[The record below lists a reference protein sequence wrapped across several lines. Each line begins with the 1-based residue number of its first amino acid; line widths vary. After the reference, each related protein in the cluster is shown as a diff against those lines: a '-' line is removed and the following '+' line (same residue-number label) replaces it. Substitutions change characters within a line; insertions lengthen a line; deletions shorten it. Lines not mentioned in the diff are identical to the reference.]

1 MKNKNKKI
9 LFISLIGVSSMA
21 VIMAI
26 ANSGTVKSVFK
37 PDASTCDHSHVE
49 HYAAPITNGSGYV
62 EHWACCECHTAWAD
76 EGRTNVIGNT
86 VSDRDKLT
94 VSSECTYQ
102 TEYNPN
108 MTIPVYDEEHGF
120 LTKNYLSNL
129 DKSGTNE
136 IATINSAFKL
146 EDKGY
151 SYFVGR
157 VKNTTSQ
164 TLSCTLFDRT
174 WKKSLGD
181 FSLAPSESHD
191 FLVNATDWGNTQ
203 QNGNY
208 GFAIYIRNTEALENG
223 SYVELSKP
231 IFVGNYLKEIQ
242 SGDWTTFSVS
252 PDFDNENILYT
263 RGDVVNANLHFMN
276 RTLIDESLYTGVA
289 MQVYN
294 DSDVTTTEGTA
305 WNEDWAPGHSAKVSS
320 LVSKAWNDIFIPANV
335 WNGDDSMVSIY
346 DWNEINGGM
355 KIRNL
360 TFNKKGQS
368 YVCFG
373 ENDNEKLTYDD
384 GVGWPES
391 IKTEDPEMGKVF
403 LTPYQPVGNKCIVTN
418 NAKTVDSKSYS
429 AVEFYAYNGCDKD
442 FTMNSTSDWNVYT
455 QYGTIVKGQWTKCSM
470 SVEEWNKAGNKYFYI
485 VGDPA
490 GDILFTYFKAVA

>member
-9 LFISLIGVSSMA
+9 LFISLIGAASMA
-21 VIMAI
+21 MVVAI
-26 ANSGTVKSVFK
+26 ANSGAVRNVLK

-174 WKKSLGD
+174 WSKSLGD

-191 FLVNATDWGNTQ
+191 FLVSAADWGKTQ

-263 RGDVVNANLHFMN
+263 RADVVNANLHFMD
-276 RTLIDESLYTGVA
+276 RILIDESLYTGVA

-294 DSDVTTTEGTA
+294 DSDVTTTKGTA
-305 WNEDWAPGHSAKVSS
+305 WNEDWAEGHSAKVSS
-320 LVSKAWNDIFIPANV
+320 LVSKAWNDIFIPTNV
-335 WNGDDSMVSIY
+335 WNGDNSMVSIY
-346 DWNEINGGM
+346 DWGEINGGM

-360 TFNKKGQS
+360 LLIKKGQS

-373 ENDNEKLTYDD
+373 EDDVEFMTYSCGD
-384 GVGWPES
+384 GWFISDKIVDAKKGGAFS
-391 IKTEDPEMGKVF
+391 
-403 LTPYQPVGNKCIVTN
+403 TPYKPGGDKCIVTN
-418 NAKTVDSKSYS
+418 NAKSVDYMAYS
-429 AVEFYAYNGCDKD
+429 FVEFYVYNGCDKD
-442 FTMNSTSDWNVYT
+442 FTMNSTVDWNEYI
-455 QYGTIVKGQWTKCSM
+455 QYGTIAKDQWTKCSM
-470 SVEEWNKAGNKYFYI
+470 PVSEWNKKDNKYFYI
-485 VGDPA
+485 Q
-490 GDILFTYFKAVA
+490 IIT